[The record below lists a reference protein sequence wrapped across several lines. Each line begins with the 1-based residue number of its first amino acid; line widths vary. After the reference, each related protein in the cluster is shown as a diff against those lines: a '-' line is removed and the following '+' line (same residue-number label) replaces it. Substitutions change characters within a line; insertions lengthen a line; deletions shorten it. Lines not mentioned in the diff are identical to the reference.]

1 MSSLK
6 RIICLANSKKEGESC
21 IAGIDIDTGKW
32 VRPVCD
38 SLYPKDGR
46 VPKYI
51 CRVDGREPELLDI
64 LEIPLADTGNNFD
77 FESENL
83 SILKGEWKVVG
94 KAKVQDIIQY
104 CDDGTILHNSSKL
117 VYLKYLQSLPLDKR
131 KTLQLINVVSLS
143 IKSRRTSRGGI
154 QWLGTIVSSSG
165 KKLVDIPITDPVFVK
180 KIESGYQSNG
190 NYLITMS
197 LGMPYKPDNWDGDEE
212 PCWKLIAG
220 VIEIIDTSVASQN
233 YSSNVIKDSTEI
245 QWSRSYIPNTCY
257 PFTLMKDNKSI
268 VGCSSDHDLQT
279 IKVWNLIDYQTGIS
293 REIFKTQR
301 INTKYFEPVN
311 ISQDG
316 EVIAISSYYLQSQQI
331 EFWNT
336 TNGDFL
342 YSLSDHDIGLPV
354 YQDDD
359 FEEDYEFEEDPTS
372 DPCFVEFITK
382 HKIFIWGHYGIG
394 IWEYGRKFRRLL
406 PNLHPSQYKHVF
418 CSQELIAVAVGTT
431 SQEILL
437 LHISDGEIIDKVTTI
452 SNVSISCL
460 SISKDSSLLTFGDS
474 EGRLV
479 IYDISNKR
487 SINSFIAHSDGIDDI
502 VISDDCEML
511 ATVSNQSSS
520 TGHKLTKSNIK
531 FWNISN
537 GDLISSIDEYAKNIY
552 YLRLNHDASMLIAGT
567 SSDVIIFRRLDNNN
581 YDDIPF

>member
-1 MSSLK
+1 MSSVK

-220 VIEIIDTSVASQN
+220 VIEIIDTSVVSQN

-268 VGCSSDHDLQT
+268 VGCSSDNDLQT

-460 SISKDSSLLTFGDS
+460 SISKDSSLLAFGDS

>member
-1 MSSLK
+1 MSSVK
-6 RIICLANSKKEGESC
+6 RIICLANSKKEGERC
-21 IAGIDIDTGKW
+21 IAGIHIDTGKW
-32 VRPVCD
+32 IRPVCD

-51 CRVDGREPELLDI
+51 CRVDDREPELLDI

-94 KAKVQDIIQY
+94 KAKVQDVIQY

-117 VYLKYLQSLPLDKR
+117 VYPRYLQSLSLEKR

-143 IKSRRTSRGGI
+143 IKSRQTSRGGT

-165 KKLVDIPITDPVFVK
+165 KKLVDIPITDSAFIR
-180 KIESGYQSNG
+180 KIESGYQPNG

-197 LGMPYKPDNWDGDEE
+197 LGMPYKPDNWDSDEA

-220 VIEIIDTSVASQN
+220 VIEIIDTSVVSQN
-233 YSSNVIKDSTEI
+233 YSSNAIKDNTEI
-245 QWSRSYIPNTCY
+245 QWSRSYIFNTCY
-257 PFTLMKDNKSI
+257 PFALTQDNKSLI
-268 VGCSSDHDLQT
+268 GCSNDSDLQT
-279 IKVWNLIDYQTGIS
+279 VKFWSLKDYQIS
-293 REIFKTQR
+293 VSCEMTKTQR

-311 ISQDG
+311 ISKDG
-316 EVIAISSYYLQSQQI
+316 EVIAISSYYLQSQQL

-359 FEEDYEFEEDPTS
+359 FEEDYDFEEDPTT

-394 IWEYGRKFRRLL
+394 IWEYGRKFRKLL
-406 PNLHPSQYKHVF
+406 PEIHPSQYKHIS
-418 CSQELIAVAVGTT
+418 CSQELIAVAVGT
-431 SQEILL
+431 SPQEVLL
-437 LHISDGEIIDKVTTI
+437 LRISDGEIIDKVTTI
-452 SNVSISCL
+452 SNAPISCL
-460 SISKDSSLLTFGDS
+460 SISKDSRLLIFGNS

-479 IYDISNKR
+479 IYDVRNKR
-487 SINSFIAHSDGIDDI
+487 SNNSFIAYSDSIDDI
-502 VISDDCEML
+502 VISDDCETL
-511 ATVSNQSSS
+511 ATVSNQSPS

-531 FWNISN
+531 FWNVSN
-537 GDLISSIDEYAKNIY
+537 GDLLSSIDEYAKNIY
-552 YLRLNHDASMLIAGT
+552 YLRFNHDASMLIAGT
-567 SSDVIIFRRLDNNN
+567 SSDVIIFRKLDTST

>member
-1 MSSLK
+1 M
-6 RIICLANSKKEGESC
+6 
-21 IAGIDIDTGKW
+21 
-32 VRPVCD
+32 
-38 SLYPKDGR
+38 
-46 VPKYI
+46 
-51 CRVDGREPELLDI
+51 
-64 LEIPLADTGNNFD
+64 
-77 FESENL
+77 
-83 SILKGEWKVVG
+83 
-94 KAKVQDIIQY
+94 
-104 CDDGTILHNSSKL
+104 
-117 VYLKYLQSLPLDKR
+117 YLKYLQSLPLDKR

-245 QWSRSYIPNTCY
+245 QWSRFYIPNTCY